1 MPKTA
6 FYCIKLGK
14 TSKLHG
20 EDLLIRNY
28 FGRKCGQ
35 RVLEGQ
41 INCCRFH
48 LINLQYPSV
57 QIPFV
62 NSHLDQK
69 AIFPLVYPSI
79 IQHHFYPDRPDK
91 SLRKLHGLKRRSMD
105 ILHRSIFSKLLP
117 ALFLLDKES
126 PCEIILRC
134 LQAPAA
140 RSYCTRYSV
149 RYDDDNLL
157 QK

>member
-48 LINLQYPSV
+48 LINL
-57 QIPFV
+57 
-62 NSHLDQK
+62 H
-69 AIFPLVYPSI
+69 YPSI